1 MNSAIAVMLALLH
14 IIVIILVTW
23 VGGGV
28 GGWVGV
34 VTMIIKHVSSTI
46 AA

>member
-23 VGGGV
+23 VGG
-28 GGWVGV
+28 WVGV